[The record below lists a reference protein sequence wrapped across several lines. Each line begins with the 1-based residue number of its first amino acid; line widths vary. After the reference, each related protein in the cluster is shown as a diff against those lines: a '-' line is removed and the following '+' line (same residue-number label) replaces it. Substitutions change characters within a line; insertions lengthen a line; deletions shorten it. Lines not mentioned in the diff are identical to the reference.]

1 MDVGE
6 ARVLDLGGLD
16 RLLAALVR
24 RGYRVEGPVVRD
36 GAIVHGR
43 LATAAD
49 LPAGWHDDQ
58 GPGTYRLSD
67 AGDGAVFGW
76 AVGPVSWKPSFLPA
90 RQVVWQAA
98 SAAAAA
104 AGSVD
109 LGPAPGGKA
118 SDGSTAAVP
127 DGLGEPEGTA
137 GPGPLAIVGARP
149 CEVASL
155 GILDRVLA
163 GGPVPD
169 PDYADRRNGT
179 FTVVASNAYGAG
191 PVSLA
196 SNAVNPL
203 EAAPGV
209 ATSVVATPLALSA
222 LVRWTAAPANGAVI
236 ARYTVTATPGG
247 QSCVTVTTS
256 CTVTGLLST
265 QAYTFTVTATNVVG
279 TGPVSLASAPVTPKV
294 PGPNAP
300 SVVTVRR
307 AGSGTLVVSWRPGP
321 VTTVP
326 VTGFLAVATAPN
338 GARAGSCAV
347 TSGTSC
353 VIRGLSDGT
362 TYSVAVYAQS
372 ASGTSSPVV
381 KAGVKVAGPPSVP
394 VIVTSRRGPGVAILI
409 VRAPRVF
416 HGAPVAYYQILLG
429 GRWSV
434 QPVKGRTVIVL
445 RGLARH
451 ARFVLRVRAV
461 TFAGASA
468 PSNAV
473 VLVTL

>member
-149 CEVASL
+149 CEVAAL

-179 FTVVASNAYGAG
+179 FIVVAECGT
-191 PVSLA
+191 PA
-196 SNAVNPL
+196 STCFC
-203 EAAPGV
+203 
-209 ATSVVATPLALSA
+209 TSM
-222 LVRWTAAPANGAVI
+222 
-236 ARYTVTATPGG
+236 
-247 QSCVTVTTS
+247 
-256 CTVTGLLST
+256 
-265 QAYTFTVTATNVVG
+265 G
-279 TGPVSLASAPVTPKV
+279 TGPAASGTYDLALTELAERGTSRFLV
-294 PGPNAP
+294 
-300 SVVTVRR
+300 R
-307 AGSGTLVVSWRPGP
+307 AGSAAGAEVAAEIGGRPAHAVDLARRQAVLDAAAQAIVRRVDPARAAGLAGRAGPTGGSSTPPPASVPTAAARPGNAADRCLACGNCTMVCP
-321 VTTVP
+321 TCFCTDVHDVSDLAGGIVRERTWASCFDRSHSELHGGAVRASVRSRYHQWLTHKFSTWWDQFGTAGCVGCGRCITWCPAGIDVTEELAALDAGR
-326 VTGFLAVATAPN
+326 TGGGVLDAGGTGGGPRGGQAN
-338 GARAGSCAV
+338 G
-347 TSGTSC
+347 
-353 VIRGLSDGT
+353 
-362 TYSVAVYAQS
+362 SVA
-372 ASGTSSPVV
+372 P
-381 KAGVKVAGPPSVP
+381 
-394 VIVTSRRGPGVAILI
+394 
-409 VRAPRVF
+409 
-416 HGAPVAYYQILLG
+416 
-429 GRWSV
+429 W
-434 QPVKGRTVIVL
+434 
-445 RGLARH
+445 
-451 ARFVLRVRAV
+451 
-461 TFAGASA
+461 
-468 PSNAV
+468 
-473 VLVTL
+473 